1 MKLALSDAK
10 RPGMKA
16 VVHWMMVALACTA
29 GVASAQTYP
38 DKSRPIRVTVPTGPA
53 SAVDLLARA
62 YAKAITDVSGVS
74 VVVEN
79 KAGAEGVPGVQAFLQ
94 APADGY
100 NMLVVSSSLMSLNP
114 VMIPKLA
121 YDPLKDLVPVQ
132 GISQAGLIMN
142 LGTSTTFKSAREFV
156 ASAKA
161 NPGKHTCASATT
173 TTRMACEYLQAA
185 AGIKLLNVPY
195 KTTAAAMLAVASG
208 EADTIFVDAG
218 SSIAQWQTGRV
229 RGVAVTSPDRLST
242 LAKLPTMREEGVTDF
257 NMSAWYA
264 AYVRAD
270 TPPNIISAMR
280 GILREVAKRPEI
292 AETLTKY
299 SMDPLPMVGDD
310 LTTMNRREIE
320 RWSKL
325 VRDNNIK
332 LAE

>member
-1 MKLALSDAK
+1 MKQATSGARRDGL
-10 RPGMKA
+10 KA
-16 VVHWMMVALACTA
+16 MAFCLALACGA
-29 GVASAQTYP
+29 GAASAQTYP
-38 DKSRPIRVTVPTGPA
+38 DKSRPIKITVPTGPA

-62 YAKAITDVSGVS
+62 YGKAMTDVSGVP

-79 KAGAEGVPGVQAFLQ
+79 RAGAEGVPGVQAFMQ

-100 NMLVVSSSLMSLNP
+100 SMLVVSSSLMSLNP
-114 VMIPKLA
+114 VMLPKLP
-121 YDPLKDLVPVQ
+121 YDPLKDMVPLQ
-132 GISQAGLIMN
+132 GFSQAGLVMN
-142 LGTSTTFKSAREFV
+142 LGASTQFKSAREFM

-185 AGIKLLNVPY
+185 GGVKLLNVPY

-218 SSIAQWQTGRV
+218 SAIAQWQTGRV
-229 RGVAVTSPDRLST
+229 RGVAVTSQDRLST
-242 LAKLPTMREEGVTDF
+242 LPKLPTMREEGVPDYT
-257 NMSAWYA
+257 MSAWYA

-270 TPPNIISAMR
+270 TPPNIVAAMR
-280 GILREVAKRPEI
+280 AILRDVAKRPEI

-299 SMDPLPMVGDD
+299 SMDPLPLVGDD
-310 LTTMNRREIE
+310 LANLNRREIE

-332 LAE
+332 LTE